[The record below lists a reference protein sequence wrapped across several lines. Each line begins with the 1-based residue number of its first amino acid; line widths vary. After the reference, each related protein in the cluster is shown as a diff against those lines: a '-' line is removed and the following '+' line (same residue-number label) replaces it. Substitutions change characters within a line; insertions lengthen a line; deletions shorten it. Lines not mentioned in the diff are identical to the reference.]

1 MNSKDIYN
9 FFKNN
14 NILFYYDFY
23 IDKFIIRQ
31 NDVILYQSSIFNEC
45 LDYFREVI
53 LNDKYTNNR

>member
-31 NDVILYQSSIFNEC
+31 NDGILYQSSIFNEC

>member
-31 NDVILYQSSIFNEC
+31 NDGILYQSSIFNEC

-53 LNDKYTNNR
+53 LNDKHTNNR